1 MQICSAKIIAETDKF
16 FYKKYNYKLAEQYG
30 YNKRETVNL
39 IVTEKLFFIINE
51 DKNAGYE
58 NCIVQWI

>member
-16 FYKKYNYKLAEQYG
+16 FYKKYNYKLAEQYR

-39 IVTEKLFFIINE
+39 IVTEKLFFIDLI
-51 DKNAGYE
+51 DAKPFISPHK
-58 NCIVQWI
+58 CL